1 MITHNVANQRFETVI
16 NGHTAY
22 LSYEVI
28 AENQLNYNHTIVPD
42 ALGGQGI
49 GKALVKY
56 ALDDARAQGNKVRP
70 SCSFVAHFIQ
80 KNPEYADLVI

>member
-16 NGHTAY
+16 NGVTAY
-22 LSYEVI
+22 LSYEI
-28 AENQLNYNHTIVPD
+28 LSENTLDYQHTIVPD
-42 ALGGQGI
+42 ELGGQGV

-56 ALDDARAQGNKVRP
+56 ALEDARAQGNKVRP

-80 KNPEYADLVI
+80 KNPEYVDLVL